1 MPLPDA
7 VVDALREARLRD
19 PFGVLGLHPEQGRLH
34 GRAWQRGATSVSVVR
49 RSDGRRF
56 PLACRHPDGLFEGV
70 IDGAIER
77 FAYDL
82 AVVLPGDP
90 REHLVSDPYGYWQQL
105 SDFDLGLFRAGH
117 HVHLGGMLG
126 AHLCTVDG
134 HEGVRFAV
142 WAPNAERVSVVG
154 DWNGFDGRWHPM
166 RPRDPYGVWEIFI
179 PGVRPGMLYKYE
191 IRARTGELRTKADPY
206 AQQAERPPATAS
218 IVASP
223 DRFAWSD
230 ASWMQDRLTR
240 DLLTTPMSIF
250 EVCIGSWKRG
260 REPDAWPNWRVLAQ
274 QLVPYVKG
282 LGYTHLELLP
292 IAHHPYEGSWGYQV
306 TGQYAPNPRH
316 GSPDDLRY
324 FIDQC
329 HAAGLGVIVDF
340 VPGHFPKDDF
350 ALARFDGTPCYEYED
365 PREGEHKGWGTCVF
379 NFRRPEVRNFLVAAA
394 LHWCRSYHID
404 GLRVDAVASMLYRN
418 YDRQDGEWVP
428 NPDGGSGNDEAKS
441 LLQELTATVRRE
453 HAGVVLCAEES
464 TAWAGV
470 TAPTDLQGLGFH
482 LKWNMGWM
490 HDTLGYLAQ
499 DPVMRSGCHNR
510 ATFHQW
516 YAYDEKWILPLSHD
530 EVVHG
535 KKSLIDKMP
544 GDWWRRRAQLRLLL
558 GYQVAVPGRPL
569 LFMGG
574 EFGQGREWDWAS
586 SLSWNEAAE
595 PERAGITAFLRE
607 ALRLY
612 RELPPLHARDDS
624 RDGFQWV
631 DCENW
636 QESTL
641 AFLRKC
647 PGHPDVLVAC
657 NFTPIPRTDYP
668 LGVWNGGAWRQLVSS
683 DETRFGGSGAVD
695 GATREAYGEPRGS
708 FPCTLRVTLPPLGI
722 VFWQAPGG

>member
-1 MPLPDA
+1 MPLPDDI
-7 VVDALREARLRD
+7 VTALSEARLAD
-19 PFGVLGLHPEQGRLH
+19 PFSVLGQHPEPTGLQVRVWAPGV
-34 GRAWQRGATSVSVVR
+34 AAVTVVR
-49 RSDGRRF
+49 RGDSRRF
-56 PLACRHPDGLFEGV
+56 PLAQRGGAGFFEGPMT
-70 IDGAIER
+70 GASER
-77 FAYDL
+77 FPYDL
-82 AVVLPGDP
+82 AITTAG
-90 REHLVSDPYGYWQQL
+90 RETISADPYAFWPQL
-105 SDFDLGLFRAGH
+105 SDFDLGLFQAGH
-117 HVHLGGMLG
+117 HCHLGEILG
-126 AHLCTVDG
+126 AHPMTVDG
-134 HEGVRFAV
+134 VDGVRFAV
-142 WAPNAERVSVVG
+142 WAPTASRVSVVG
-154 DWNGFDGRWHPM
+154 DWNGFDGSRHPM
-166 RPRDPYGVWEIFI
+166 RPRVPYGVWEIFL

-191 IRARTGELRTKADPY
+191 IRSRDGILRVKADPY
-206 AQQAERPPATAS
+206 ALQAERPPATAS
-218 IVASP
+218 MVAAP

-230 ASWMQDRLTR
+230 AAWMQARLER
-240 DLLTTPMSIF
+240 DPLTNPMSIY
-250 EVCIGSWKRG
+250 EVCIGSWRRG
-260 REPDAWPNWRVLAQ
+260 QEPDAWPNWRVLAQ
-274 QLVPYVKG
+274 QLIPYVQD

-292 IAHHPYEGSWGYQV
+292 VAHHPYEGSWGYQV

-316 GSPDDLRY
+316 GSPDDLRF
-324 FIDQC
+324 FIDRC

-350 ALARFDGTPCYEYED
+350 ALARFDGSCCYEYED

-418 YDRQDGEWVP
+418 YDREGGEWVP
-428 NPDGGSGNDEAKS
+428 NESGGNANDEAKS
-441 LLQELTATVRRE
+441 LLQELTTTLRRE
-453 HAGVVLCAEES
+453 YAGVVLCAEES
-464 TAWAGV
+464 TAWMGV
-470 TAPTDLQGLGFH
+470 TAPTEMQGLGFH

-516 YAYDEKWILPLSHD
+516 YAYDERWILPLSHD

-544 GDWWRRRAQLRLLL
+544 GDWWQRRAHLRILL

-586 SLSWNEAAE
+586 SLTWCEAAE
-595 PERAGITAFLRE
+595 PDRAGITAFLRE
-607 ALRLY
+607 SLRLY
-612 RELPPLHARDDS
+612 RTMPALFARDDT

-647 PGHPDVLVAC
+647 PGQRDVLVAV
-657 NFTPIPRTDYP
+657 NFTPIPRPAYP
-668 LGVWNGGAWRQLVSS
+668 LGVWNGGAWKRLLSS
-683 DETRFGGSGAVD
+683 DELRFGGSGMVD
-695 GATREAYGEPRGS
+695 GPTVMAESEPRGA
-708 FPCTLRVTLPPLGI
+708 FPCTLRPTLAPLSI
-722 VFWQAPGG
+722 AFFEAPG